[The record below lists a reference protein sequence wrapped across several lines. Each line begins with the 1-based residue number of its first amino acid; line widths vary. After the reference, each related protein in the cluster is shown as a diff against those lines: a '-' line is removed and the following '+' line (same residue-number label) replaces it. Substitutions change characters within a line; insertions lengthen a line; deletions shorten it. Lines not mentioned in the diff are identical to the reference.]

1 MQLGAATQTWN
12 TAAIQPII
20 SHTCS
25 SQEEAV
31 AEAVGRRRL
40 SLEGTAEKSTEGED
54 TSLHLH

>member
-1 MQLGAATQTWN
+1 MQLGAATQTWS
-12 TAAIQPII
+12 TVAIQPII
-20 SHTCS
+20 TTCS

-40 SLEGTAEKSTEGED
+40 SLEGTAGKLTEGED